1 LILPRV
7 RKLCQ
12 LRHDEHG
19 EVDFILENDG
29 KVLPIEVKCGKHY
42 ERHHALSHLLK
53 DATTYGIGE
62 AIVFDGDSFKTKGSV
77 FYMPVY
83 MAMFLAKAELPE
95 TMFYEV

>member
-1 LILPRV
+1 MLK
-7 RKLCQ
+7 RKIEACL
-12 LRHDEHG
+12 
-19 EVDFILENDG
+19 EVFAKG
-29 KVLPIEVKCGKHY
+29 GKHY

-53 DATTYGIGE
+53 DAATYGIDE
-62 AIVFDGDSFKTKGSV
+62 AIVFDSDSFKTKGNI